1 MKMLKKIMKHFGK
14 TNADVW
20 GCSMLS
26 MHTL

>member
-1 MKMLKKIMKHFGK
+1 MKMFKKIMKHLGK
-14 TNADVW
+14 NYADVW

>member
-1 MKMLKKIMKHFGK
+1 MKMLKKFMNRLEK

-26 MHTL
+26 MHAL